1 MVLAEIPIDGPVVR
15 TLVSKRLPKTT
26 AGPAKRL
33 NSPVFHD
40 FNQSGW
46 TKAINIVPTKSS
58 NDTSQMYEKLKEI
71 DGTHPWRNVCPDG
84 YIDYRARYRANGRV
98 LYFNFPL
105 AVEMELLPPEH
116 PPVMNRDLEQAILD
130 TFSLRIINEYDL
142 EQGRKYPIETIKPN
156 PYMATRY
163 LQTQHRSR
171 QGKTSGDGRSIWNGY
186 LSTTKSLTFDI
197 SSRGTGATRL
207 SPGAQQANGIVK
219 TGDESYGYSSGLA
232 DLEEMLG
239 SALMSEI
246 FYRQDI
252 PTERC
257 LAVIG
262 FPDGSA
268 IGVRTAPNLLRPA
281 HIFRYLKQGRY
292 HELKASLDYFIGRQ
306 VENGFWQLPPE
317 GRERYDH
324 VLDYLARAYGKMAAI
339 LEEEYIFNWLAWD
352 GDNLLASGAILD
364 YGSIRQFAAKHD
376 KYRFKDV
383 DRYSASLREQRSC
396 ARMIVQVFAQAI
408 DFVLSGVK
416 ENLNVF
422 KNAKCLK
429 TFDLAFEAE
438 RDRRMLW
445 RIGFAPAEVE
455 QVMQGGQKEI
465 REFRRSLTYFED
477 RKVSKGVEKLP
488 DGFTHNPVFL
498 IRNLLRLLPAYYVA
512 QAIHRVDD
520 ESAYMPPDLFCRIM
534 AASYAGKRD
543 LKPTNGSR
551 SHVKNLQACYLKLIA
566 ALAEPLDNSLKR
578 IQERSAII
586 NHRHRITGD
595 AVTMIIEELVA
606 VKGKLRIDGLQEAIE
621 AFIDS
626 QVLIPG
632 KWQPVPPEDLKVD
645 TLKSRLLN
653 AIQENL
659 EEYKESV

>member
-1 MVLAEIPIDGPVVR
+1 MYERFKKIDGR
-15 TLVSKRLPKTT
+15 
-26 AGPAKRL
+26 
-33 NSPVFHD
+33 
-40 FNQSGW
+40 
-46 TKAINIVPTKSS
+46 
-58 NDTSQMYEKLKEI
+58 
-71 DGTHPWRNVCPDG
+71 HPWREVSPDG
-84 YIDYRARYRANGRV
+84 YIDYQARYRPYGRV
-98 LYFNFPL
+98 LYFNFAL
-105 AVEMELLPPEH
+105 AREMELLSLDH
-116 PPVMNRDLEQAILD
+116 PPTMNKDLEQAILE
-130 TFSLRIINEYDL
+130 TFSLRIINEYDQD
-142 EQGRKYPIETIKPN
+142 QGRKYPAETIKPN

-163 LQTQHRSR
+163 LQTQHRNR
-171 QGKTSGDGRSIWNGY
+171 QGKTSGDGRSIWNGCIRNG
-186 LSTTKSLTFDI
+186 KLTFDI
-197 SSRGTGATRL
+197 SSRGTGATCL
-207 SPGAQQANGIVK
+207 SPGAQHANGIVK

-246 FYRQDI
+246 FYRQGI

-262 FPDGSA
+262 FPDGTA
-268 IGVRTAPNLLRPA
+268 IGVRSAPNLLRPA
-281 HIFRYLKQGRY
+281 HIFRYLKQGR
-292 HELKASLDYFIGRQ
+292 HCELKASVDYFIQRQ
-306 VENGFWQLPPE
+306 VENGFWEIPPE
-317 GRERYDH
+317 PHAGYEKA
-324 VLDYLARAYGKMAAI
+324 LDYVARAYGKMAAV

-383 DRYSASLREQRSC
+383 DRYSASLREQRGC
-396 ARMIVQVFAQAI
+396 ARMIVQVFAQAL
-408 DFVLSGVK
+408 DFTRTGVK
-416 ENLNVF
+416 QNLNEF
-422 KNAKCLK
+422 KNAECLK
-429 TFDLAFEAE
+429 TFDLTFEAE
-438 RDRRMLW
+438 RDRRTLW
-445 RIGFAPAEVE
+445 RIGFTPAQIEC
-455 QVMQGGQKEI
+455 VMAVGQKEI
-465 REFRRSLTYFED
+465 REFHRSLSYFED
-477 RKVSKGVEKLP
+477 RKVSKGIEKLP

-520 ESAYMPPDLFCRIM
+520 ESAYMPTDIFCSIM

-543 LKPTNGSR
+543 LKPTNGCR
-551 SHVKNLQACYLKLIA
+551 SHVRNLQECYLKLVA
-566 ALAEPLDNSLKR
+566 ALGEPLDASLKT

-595 AVTMIIEELVA
+595 AVTVIIAEVVA
-606 VKGKLRIDGLQEAIE
+606 MKGKIRTGGLQEAVE

-632 KWQPVPPEDLKVD
+632 KWQPVPPEDLKDD